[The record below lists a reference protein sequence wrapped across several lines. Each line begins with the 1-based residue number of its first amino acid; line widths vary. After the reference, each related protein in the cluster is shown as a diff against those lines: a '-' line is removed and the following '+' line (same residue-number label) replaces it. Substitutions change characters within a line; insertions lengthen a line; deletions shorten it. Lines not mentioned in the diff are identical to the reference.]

1 MKKAIS
7 TVGELREF
15 LNSLKT
21 EDVDKMFIN
30 HVNHS
35 SDGKTNTDL
44 EVIIEE
50 GSTEGLKEMFFC
62 SDHPESAIL

>member
-1 MKKAIS
+1 MKKTIA

-15 LNSLKT
+15 LNTLTT
-21 EDVDKMFIN
+21 EDADKMFIN

-44 EVIIEE
+44 GVVIEE
-50 GSTEGLKEMFFC
+50 GSRPDIKEMFFC